1 MMMYHQTKFGCRK
14 ICSSEDIVEKSH
26 FDQMSPRRDPD
37 LEDSKYVFS
46 AWHSGSRCCITIPS
60 LVTKCSVVQNVS
72 SKQTFTDILNCCCD
86 LDLECSNPIFPQDTL
101 AYDALLLNQVWL
113 QKDEQFKTYRGNSHI
128 LIIKALAM
136 TLTSQTVNQFFCLI
150 FLLMTLHDHTK
161 FGSKVI
167 CGSED
172 IIQTNIH

>member
-1 MMMYHQTKFGCRK
+1 
-14 ICSSEDIVEKSH
+14 
-26 FDQMSPRRDPD
+26 MSLCCD
-37 LEDSKYVFS
+37 LDFEDSKQFFS
-46 AWHSGSRCCITIPS
+46 AWHSGSWCCITIPS
-60 LVTKCSVVQNVS
+60 LVTKCSAVQKIS
-72 SKQTFTDILNCCCD
+72 SGQRLTDILNFCCD
-86 LDLECSNPIFPQDTL
+86 LDLEYSNPIFPLDTL

-172 IIQTNIH
+172 IIQTNSH